1 MAFSHGVY
9 TVVCACVP
17 VLGSTGTQALVSYHA
32 INSKETKSAK
42 EKRTRLYSPV
52 VVTSK
57 SLISNGALESVKFY
71 KICRQHAI
79 GEALNEIEKPP
90 LASCLSADSVLS

>member
-1 MAFSHGVY
+1 MAFSHGIY
-9 TVVCACVP
+9 TVACACVP
-17 VLGSTGTQALVSYHA
+17 VLGSNGTQALVSYHA
-32 INSKETKSAK
+32 TNRKETKSAK
-42 EKRTRLYSPV
+42 ELYSPV

>member
-32 INSKETKSAK
+32 INSKEMKSAK

-57 SLISNGALESVKFY
+57 SLISNGALESVKSLQNLPST
-71 KICRQHAI
+71 CDR
-79 GEALNEIEKPP
+79 GGPE
-90 LASCLSADSVLS
+90 